1 MPLRSRVLLTL
12 AALVFGLG
20 ATRARADTITQVSG
34 QGGFTVQISELIV
47 PFQTGT
53 FGFNFSFD
61 WDVTNQTLVPGTL
74 AFSETPTI
82 YNVGTG
88 NIGPF
93 TFALLAPGFINWT
106 DGNGDTLQFGAC
118 FNSIGSCYWPTA
130 TPGQFITTA
139 DMDLI
144 SPPPLTGVPS
154 GTVLNFCDSVNYDCA
169 VTISQP
175 TPEPTTASL
184 LAIGMAL
191 LCLFAKFREISSR
204 PNC

>member
-1 MPLRSRVLLTL
+1 MPLRFRALLTV
-12 AALVFGLG
+12 AVLVFGLG
-20 ATRARADTITQVSG
+20 ATRARADTITRVSG
-34 QGGFTVQISELIV
+34 QGGFTVQINDLIV

-61 WDVTNQTLVPGTL
+61 WDVTNQTLVPGSLTL
-74 AFSETPTI
+74 FETPTI
-82 YNVGTG
+82 YSTGTG
-88 NIGPF
+88 NLGPF
-93 TFALLAPGFINWT
+93 TLAEFGGGFFNWR
-106 DGNGDTLQFGAC
+106 DGNGDILQFGAC

-130 TPGQFITTA
+130 TPGQYITPA

-144 SPPPLTGVPS
+144 SPPPL
-154 GTVLNFCDSVNYDCA
+154 GTVPGGNILNFCDGVNYDCA

-191 LCLFAKFREISSR
+191 LCLFVMVGEISSR